1 MGVLYTGE
9 ELNEHRIADLAP
21 LPWEV
26 RVPPQRGE
34 HVELVDMDEL
44 ADNVAAG
51 LAELR
56 LDDPCEIK
64 VPGVHAVRETH
75 TAHTRRDQ
83 AGLWRCYPCTTAHTH
98 TLGGKMYSKVLT
110 FNEHDTYEG
119 GCFCSTTHSRVCGR
133 GSFSIKCT
141 LSFSLKVTPGS
152 YVIFPFSLSFY
163 CMVPGKAPDLPKIH
177 PQNFTARF
185 ARLPRRTSRLH
196 TARRHL
202 RGRGFF

>member
-1 MGVLYTGE
+1 MGGGGRGRRAGTLRIQRGIHRRTDTAEAVGVLYTGE

-133 GSFSIKCT
+133 GSCSIKCT
-141 LSFSLKVTPGS
+141 LSFS
-152 YVIFPFSLSFY
+152 
-163 CMVPGKAPDLPKIH
+163 
-177 PQNFTARF
+177 
-185 ARLPRRTSRLH
+185 
-196 TARRHL
+196 
-202 RGRGFF
+202 